1 MQKYKP
7 HQLKFFHLS
16 KLDQV
21 QTNKNIIDIQSH
33 QHTGKT
39 NEQIAWFIDF
49 LIVITLWI
57 FLDKIWKVNWPFNTN
72 VKFNMRA
79 YYITKIFFKI
89 TLVNNYIQRFFKIS
103 WSYTWTKKTITTS
116 RQFIATSITKKIAE
130 KQKIMKDVTLIAL
143 ISNSK
148 YQNQKT
154 YQVLNTT

>member
-7 HQLKFFHLS
+7 YQLKFFHLS

-39 NEQIAWFIDF
+39 NWQIAWFIDF

-57 FLDKIWKVNWPFNTN
+57 FLDKIGEVNWPFNTN
-72 VKFNMRA
+72 VKFSKRG

-89 TLVNNYIQRFFKIS
+89 TLVNNYIQRFFKTS
-103 WSYTWTKKTITTS
+103 WSYTRTKKTITTS
-116 RQFIATSITKKIAE
+116 RQFIATSITKK
-130 KQKIMKDVTLIAL
+130 KKKKKMQRNKK
-143 ISNSK
+143 
-148 YQNQKT
+148 
-154 YQVLNTT
+154 